1 MLGKSGIVMVQQ
13 TRPRAFGRVSVSSRG
28 CRSGANKHAA
38 PAESNTS
45 VVFLL
50 CPASALRVSHVSNSQ
65 SRVVASSDSVFLP
78 TLVGWLVRAQ
88 DERRTLDSTKRS
100 SFGRTSY
107 RRLFVQTLTRRSHIM
122 SSWEIRWSN
131 SRQLP
136 YFYNSS
142 TQESTWES
150 PPGISNDQIKTLP
163 GAHYLN
169 GNQGQAPSGKVR
181 ASHLL
186 IKHAQSRRPSS
197 WKEVSFCVL
206 CRVVSP

>member
-1 MLGKSGIVMVQQ
+1 
-13 TRPRAFGRVSVSSRG
+13 
-28 CRSGANKHAA
+28 
-38 PAESNTS
+38 
-45 VVFLL
+45 
-50 CPASALRVSHVSNSQ
+50 
-65 SRVVASSDSVFLP
+65 
-78 TLVGWLVRAQ
+78 
-88 DERRTLDSTKRS
+88 
-100 SFGRTSY
+100 
-107 RRLFVQTLTRRSHIM
+107 M

-150 PPGISNDQIKTLP
+150 PPGISNDQIQTLP

-197 WKEVSFCVL
+197 WKEVRIRVLYHASASTSNVAADTKTIPTDSKTSLDPLKRPRKSFDSILILSGQIPLQTSLLNWRLSIRKYIRIPRCAKCNSFVRLTPDCSSQRLLL
-206 CRVVSP
+206 CAEGR